1 MRQRWITHFLWIF
14 SVLALLLSP
23 SVADAHAYIDQSAP
37 IQESEIKESPTQIRV
52 QFSENINTNLSSLT
66 LLDAAGN
73 TIPGTKEGLGDNG
86 LVLHIKPL
94 QDGVYKVVW
103 QVLSVDTHVTEGSY
117 RFAVG
122 VPLPKSRP
130 SETQSLDEPESE
142 PASAITP
149 APAVQSQKQEQ
160 PVVTAPAAPA
170 KPVPRQPVVTV
181 DPRKPAEEA
190 ADKPAQNVK
199 TAQPQASETPKQANR
214 TLTLSETNTPAV
226 QDGES
231 QGVEAEQG
239 NKANTGVNSP
249 EVLEGT
255 EANAAAS
262 PPKEGSVADVIL
274 ETKGQ
279 EDQDGANSSEPVMA
293 LQEHGHEHGNHSSSH
308 SVHTRI
314 RIVEVLVATML
325 GAMVFLRFWKPFE
338 QMVGKSLQQESGT
351 ERFLLVASFIVFVIA
366 GVSHVY
372 GLAAQLQGTTD
383 SIGKMALTILSSTL
397 IGFVS
402 WLRPLLV
409 LLLMLLARLTS
420 GQETVVQIGR
430 AGLIVLLMLTFP
442 LTGHAMG
449 TTGSILIPILMHTV
463 HFLAG
468 AVWTG
473 GLAGLTIGSFTL
485 NKEAQGVALLHKAT
499 VHFSRIA
506 LITIGVVIVSGLV
519 LSVYRLD
526 DIDQLIISS
535 YGSTLLVKI
544 SIFAVA
550 LILAGYHRFYLLPR
564 INLVQQSGERE
575 EKTTIVTSLFRSLRA
590 EFVIACA
597 VLIAAGFLSTTA
609 PPQ

>member
-1 MRQRWITHFLWIF
+1 MRQRRITYFLWIF
-14 SVLALLLSP
+14 SMLALLLSP

-52 QFSENINTNLSSLT
+52 QFSENIDTNLSSLT

-130 SETQSLDEPESE
+130 AETQSLDEPEAE
-142 PASAITP
+142 PAGASSP
-149 APAVQSQKQEQ
+149 APAVQPQKQEQ
-160 PVVTAPAAPA
+160 PVATASAAPA
-170 KPVPRQPVVTV
+170 KTVMIQPVVTV
-181 DPRKPAEEA
+181 DPRKPAKEA
-190 ADKPAQNVK
+190 VDKPDLNAKIVQS
-199 TAQPQASETPKQANR
+199 QASEAQKQANSA
-214 TLTLSETNTPAV
+214 LTLRETNTPAV
-226 QDGES
+226 QDGVS
-231 QGVEAEQG
+231 Q
-239 NKANTGVNSP
+239 
-249 EVLEGT
+249 
-255 EANAAAS
+255 ANAAAS
-262 PPKEGSVADVIL
+262 PAEEGSESEVIL

-279 EDQDGANSSEPVMA
+279 EEQAGSNSSEPVTA
-293 LQEHGHEHGNHSSSH
+293 IQEHGHEHGNHGSSH

-325 GAMVFLRFWKPFE
+325 GAMVFLRFWRPFE
-338 QMVGKSLQQESGT
+338 QMMGKSLQHESGT
-351 ERFLLVASFIVFVIA
+351 ERFLLAASFIVFVIA

-372 GLAAQLQGTTD
+372 GLASQLQGTD

-397 IGFVS
+397 FGFVS
-402 WLRPLLV
+402 WLRPFIV
-409 LLLMLLARLTS
+409 LLLMLLARWTS
-420 GQETVVQIGR
+420 GQQRGIQIGK
-430 AGLIVLLMLTFP
+430 ASLIVLLMLTFP

-449 TTGSILIPILMHTV
+449 TTGSILIPILLHTA

-473 GLAGLTIGSFTL
+473 GLAGLTIASFTL
-485 NKEAQGVALLHKAT
+485 NKEAQGLALLHKAT

-506 LITIGVVIVSGLV
+506 LITIGVVILSGIV
-519 LSVYRLD
+519 LSLYRLD
-526 DIDQLIISS
+526 GMDQLIGSS
-535 YGSTLLVKI
+535 YGSTLLVKL

-575 EKTTIVTSLFRSLRA
+575 EKTAVVSSLFRSLRA

-597 VLIAAGFLSTTA
+597 VLVAAGFLSTTA

>member
-1 MRQRWITHFLWIF
+1 MRQRRITYFLWIF
-14 SVLALLLSP
+14 SMLALLLSP

-52 QFSENINTNLSSLT
+52 QFSENIDTNLSSLT

-130 SETQSLDEPESE
+130 AETQSLDEPEAE
-142 PASAITP
+142 PAGASSP
-149 APAVQSQKQEQ
+149 APAVQPQKQEQ
-160 PVVTAPAAPA
+160 PVATASAAPA
-170 KPVPRQPVVTV
+170 KTVMIQPVVTV
-181 DPRKPAEEA
+181 DPRKPAKEA
-190 ADKPAQNVK
+190 VDKPDLNAKIVQS
-199 TAQPQASETPKQANR
+199 QASEARKQANSA
-214 TLTLSETNTPAV
+214 LTLRETNTPAV
-226 QDGES
+226 QDGVS
-231 QGVEAEQG
+231 Q
-239 NKANTGVNSP
+239 
-249 EVLEGT
+249 
-255 EANAAAS
+255 ANAAAS
-262 PPKEGSVADVIL
+262 PAEEGSESEVIL

-279 EDQDGANSSEPVMA
+279 EEQAGSNSSEPVTA
-293 LQEHGHEHGNHSSSH
+293 IQEHGHEHGNHGSSH

-325 GAMVFLRFWKPFE
+325 GAMVFLRFWRPFE
-338 QMVGKSLQQESGT
+338 QMMGKSLQHESGT
-351 ERFLLVASFIVFVIA
+351 ERFLLAASFIVFVIA

-372 GLAAQLQGTTD
+372 GLASQLQGTD

-397 IGFVS
+397 FGFVS
-402 WLRPLLV
+402 WLRPFIV
-409 LLLMLLARLTS
+409 LLLMLLARWTS
-420 GQETVVQIGR
+420 GQQRGIQIGK
-430 AGLIVLLMLTFP
+430 ASLIVLLMLTFP

-449 TTGSILIPILMHTV
+449 TTGSILIPILLHTA

-473 GLAGLTIGSFTL
+473 GLAGLTIASFTL
-485 NKEAQGVALLHKAT
+485 NKEAQGLALLHKAT

-506 LITIGVVIVSGLV
+506 LITIGVVILSGIVSSL
-519 LSVYRLD
+519 YRLD
-526 DIDQLIISS
+526 GMDQLIGSS
-535 YGSTLLVKI
+535 YGSTLLVKL

-550 LILAGYHRFYLLPR
+550 LILAGYHRFYLLPS

-575 EKTTIVTSLFRSLRA
+575 EKTAVVSSLFRSLRA

-597 VLIAAGFLSTTA
+597 VLVAAGFLSTTA

>member
-1 MRQRWITHFLWIF
+1 MRQRRITHFLWIF
-14 SVLALLLSP
+14 SMLALLLCP

-52 QFSENINTNLSSLT
+52 QFSENIDTNLSSLT

-130 SETQSLDEPESE
+130 AETQSLDEPAAE
-142 PASAITP
+142 PAGALTP
-149 APAVQSQKQEQ
+149 APAVQPPKQEQ
-160 PVVTAPAAPA
+160 PVATAPAAPA
-170 KPVPRQPVVTV
+170 KTVTKQPVVTV

-190 ADKPAQNVK
+190 IDKPEQNAK
-199 TAQPQASETPKQANR
+199 ALQSQATEAPKQANSAQTSR
-214 TLTLSETNTPAV
+214 ETNSPAA
-226 QDGES
+226 QDSVS
-231 QGVEAEQG
+231 QGGEAEQG
-239 NKANTGVNSP
+239 TEANTGVNSP
-249 EVLEGT
+249 QVQEGSQ
-255 EANAAAS
+255 ANAAAS
-262 PPKEGSVADVIL
+262 PAEKGNGTGVIL

-279 EDQDGANSSEPVMA
+279 EEQAGSNSSEPVSSI
-293 LQEHGHEHGNHSSSH
+293 QEHGHEHGNHGTSH

-325 GAMVFLRFWKPFE
+325 GAMVFLRFWRPFE
-338 QMVGKSLQQESGT
+338 QLMGKSRQHESGA
-351 ERFLLVASFIVFVIA
+351 ERFLLAASFIVFVIA

-372 GLAAQLQGTTD
+372 GLAAQLQGTD
-383 SIGKMALTILSSTL
+383 SISKMALTILSSTL
-397 IGFVS
+397 FGFVS

-409 LLLMLLARLTS
+409 LLLMLLARWTS
-420 GQETVVQIGR
+420 GQQRGGQIGR
-430 AGLIVLLMLTFP
+430 ASLIVLLMLTFP
-442 LTGHAMG
+442 LTGHAMA
-449 TTGSILIPILMHTV
+449 TTGSILIPILLHTA

-473 GLAGLTIGSFTL
+473 GLAGLTIASFTL
-485 NKEAQGVALLHKAT
+485 NKEAQGLALLHKAT

-506 LITIGVVIVSGLV
+506 LMTIGVVILSGIV
-519 LSVYRLD
+519 LSLYRLD
-526 DIDQLIISS
+526 GMDQLITSS
-535 YGSTLLVKI
+535 YGSTLLVKL
-544 SIFAVA
+544 SIFAAA

-575 EKTTIVTSLFRSLRA
+575 GKSAVVSSLFHSLRA